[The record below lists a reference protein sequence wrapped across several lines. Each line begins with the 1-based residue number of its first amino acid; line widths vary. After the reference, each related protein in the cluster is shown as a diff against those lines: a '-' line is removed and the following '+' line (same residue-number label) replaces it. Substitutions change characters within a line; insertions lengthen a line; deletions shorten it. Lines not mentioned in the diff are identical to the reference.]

1 MMRLTVIVQTREEA
15 VLRVEGWVAG
25 PDVNLLET
33 EGTCLLQQTRRL
45 VLDLHGMRFID
56 RAGLALFQR
65 WLGSR
70 LVLRGASAFVQVL
83 LRQHGLGG
91 VGPGPVSAP

>member
-45 VLDLHGMRFID
+45 VLELQGVRFFD
-56 RAGLALFQR
+56 RAGIALLQR
-65 WLGSR
+65 WSGPR
-70 LVLRGASAFVQVL
+70 LVLRGASPFVQVL
-83 LRQHGLGG
+83 LTQHGL
-91 VGPGPVSAP
+91 AE